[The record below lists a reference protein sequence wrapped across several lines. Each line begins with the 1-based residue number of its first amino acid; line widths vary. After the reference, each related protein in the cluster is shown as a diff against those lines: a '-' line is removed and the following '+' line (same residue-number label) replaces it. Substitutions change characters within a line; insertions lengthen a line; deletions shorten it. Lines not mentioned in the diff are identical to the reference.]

1 VEDVEDDVSGTTDE
15 GDLGLPEDLTSVAWD
30 TPLEAFFFSSLFAEL
45 APLKRSVS
53 AAKGTQVSRANCL
66 HAGVS
71 KSWIRS
77 VGVGSA
83 G

>member
-1 VEDVEDDVSGTTDE
+1 MEDDVSGTTDE
-15 GDLGLPEDLTSVAWD
+15 GELGLPEDLTSVAWD

-66 HAGVS
+66 HAGVN
-71 KSWIRS
+71 KSGFGRRAS
-77 VGVGSA
+77 V
-83 G
+83 